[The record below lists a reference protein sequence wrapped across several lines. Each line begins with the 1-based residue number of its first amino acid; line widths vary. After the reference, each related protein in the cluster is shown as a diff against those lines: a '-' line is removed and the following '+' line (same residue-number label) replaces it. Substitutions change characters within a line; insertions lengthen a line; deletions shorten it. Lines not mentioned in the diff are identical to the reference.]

1 MAMPLLLLMMLTIAP
16 PSLDYVTVFRCPI
29 CGISLLKNVS
39 HVGMSLWWGGQS
51 LPPGRPKC
59 FASVWPLSSTATFGE
74 WVINVNYAST
84 TLEDPH
90 LTQLAEKKR
99 KEESSENGIGFN
111 FCGKYLH
118 KQMLVDVIAYGA
130 ACSNGILPNRIWIG
144 HPKFFLTMG
153 FPYTYKLYLNQKFGR

>member
-1 MAMPLLLLMMLTIAP
+1 MVCIPYGDVHPGDAIAAANDADDS
-16 PSLDYVTVFRCPI
+16 PSLLGFCRSPI
-29 CGISLLKNVS
+29 CGISQLINVF
-39 HVGMSLWWGGQS
+39 HVGLSLWWWGQS
-51 LPPGRPKC
+51 LPSGRPKC
-59 FASVWPLSSTATFGE
+59 FAGVWPLSSTATFGE

-90 LTQLAEKKR
+90 LTLAEKKR

-118 KQMLVDVIAYGA
+118 LQMLVDVIAYGA
-130 ACSNGILPNRIWIG
+130 ACSNGILPNRIWIE

-153 FPYTYKLYLNQKFGR
+153 FPYITYI